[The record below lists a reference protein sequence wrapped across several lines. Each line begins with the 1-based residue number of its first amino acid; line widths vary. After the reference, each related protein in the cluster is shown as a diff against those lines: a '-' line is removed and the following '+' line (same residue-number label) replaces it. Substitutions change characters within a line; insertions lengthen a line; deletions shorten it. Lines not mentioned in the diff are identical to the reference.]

1 MYMVPFK
8 EARNFGFLNGIL
20 NVNTE
25 ICNWVVTEVDIV
37 RTNFMYLKE
46 NACVLQEKNI
56 QI

>member
-1 MYMVPFK
+1 MVPFK